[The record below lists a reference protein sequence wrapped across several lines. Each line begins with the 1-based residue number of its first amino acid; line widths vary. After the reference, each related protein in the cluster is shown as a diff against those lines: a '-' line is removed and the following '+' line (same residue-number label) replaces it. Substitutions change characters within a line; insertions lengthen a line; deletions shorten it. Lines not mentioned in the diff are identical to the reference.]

1 MILFSRA
8 SNSALVL
15 QELIANGVA
24 MFFFNVVYQV
34 PFRLKNISTC
44 VTSVFALGKFN
55 MVKLTVII

>member
-1 MILFSRA
+1 MFEKTS

-24 MFFFNVVYQV
+24 MYFFNVVYHV
-34 PFRLKNISTC
+34 PFRFKDISTC
-44 VTSVFALGKFN
+44 IAYVFALGKFN